1 MNSVGLYIM
10 IRILQCL
17 RFCYNTN
24 LLLTSI
30 NGFNKCDVTQGP
42 QKTRVNFYFVSEL
55 FNINSLQCSENMN
68 MVFSFTRI
76 NQEQIPVAD
85 RPEQYIIYR
94 ILQVLILV
102 MA

>member
-1 MNSVGLYIM
+1 M
-10 IRILQCL
+10 LQCL

-76 NQEQIPVAD
+76 NQEQILGAD
-85 RPEQYIIYR
+85 RPGQYIIYP
-94 ILQVLILV
+94 ILWVLILIV
-102 MA
+102 